1 MAQFDYQVIEQ
12 GGGKV
17 GHFNERIGQMVAQ
30 GFDCIGITG
39 ASPNVSILMRR
50 PAQQAPVQQAQA
62 QAAQAA
68 PRPVQPQP
76 AGAPG
81 ARQPV

>member
-1 MAQFDYQVIEQ
+1 MAQFEYQVIEQ

-17 GHFNERIGQMVAQ
+17 GHFNERIGQLVAQ

-39 ASPNVSILMRR
+39 TSPNVSVLMRR
-50 PAQQAPVQQAQA
+50 PAQPAQAQPAQA

-68 PRPVQPQP
+68 PRPAQPV
-76 AGAPG
+76 G
-81 ARQPV
+81 AREGT